1 MTIQIILAGLTT
13 GLLLGLLGS
22 GGSIVTVPALVYL
35 LGVHP
40 KSAIALSLGIVAI
53 TAAFSAINHFRTG
66 NVNLKVAAI
75 FGLCGMAGTYGGTK
89 LGILMPVLLQ
99 LGLFAFVMYAAAYRM
114 LKPKRRFGSI
124 PADEVHGDLEIMEDA
139 EIKPVRFGLVALL
152 GFAVGVLTGVV
163 GVGGGFLI
171 IPALVLF
178 SGIPMKQAVGTS
190 LVIVAVN
197 SATGFAGYYGVVP
210 VNYGLMGTFT
220 AVAIGGGVLGA
231 QFSRHVSPENLK
243 RGFGVF
249 LVLVATYILVR
260 SVIL

>member
-1 MTIQIILAGLTT
+1 MTILIILAGLTT
-13 GLLLGLLGS
+13 GILLGLLGS

-35 LGVHP
+35 LGVQP

-66 NVNLKVAAI
+66 NVNLTVAAI
-75 FGLCGMAGTYGGTK
+75 FGLCGMAGTYAGTK
-89 LGILMPVLLQ
+89 LGIIMPVLLQ
-99 LGLFAFVMYAAAYRM
+99 MGLFAFVMYASAYRM
-114 LKPKRRFGSI
+114 LKPKRSFVSL
-124 PADEVHGDLEIMEDA
+124 PADDVHGELEEMVDN
-139 EIKPVRFGLVALL
+139 EIKPIRYGLVAML
-152 GFAVGVLTGVV
+152 GLGVGVLTGLV

-197 SATGFAGYYGVVP
+197 SATGFAGYYGIVP
-210 VNYGLMGTFT
+210 VNYTLMATFT
-220 AVAIGGGVLGA
+220 GVAIIGGFLGA
-231 QFSRHVSPENLK
+231 QLSRHMSPENLK
-243 RGFGVF
+243 HGFGIF
-249 LVLVATYILVR
+249 LVLVATYILIR

>member
-1 MTIQIILAGLTT
+1 MTILIILAGLAT
-13 GLLLGLLGS
+13 GILLGLLGS

-53 TAAFSAINHFRTG
+53 TAAFSAINHFRAG
-66 NVNLKVAAI
+66 NVNLKVAVI
-75 FGLCGMAGTYGGTK
+75 FGVCGMAGTYGGTK
-89 LGILMPVLLQ
+89 LGLLMPAMLQ
-99 LGLFAFVMYAAAYRM
+99 MALFAFIMYAAAYRM
-114 LKPKRRFGSI
+114 LKPKRRFGYV
-124 PADEVHGDLEIMEDA
+124 PADEVHGEIEVMLDT
-139 EIKPVRFGLVALL
+139 EIKPVRYGLVALL
-152 GFAVGVLTGVV
+152 GLTVGVLTGLV

-210 VNYGLMGTFT
+210 LNYALMGTFT
-220 AVAIGGGVLGA
+220 GVAIVGGFIGA
-231 QFSRHVSPENLK
+231 QISRHVSPDNLK
-243 RGFGVF
+243 HVFGAF
-249 LVLVATYILVR
+249 LVLVATYILFK
-260 SVIL
+260 SVL